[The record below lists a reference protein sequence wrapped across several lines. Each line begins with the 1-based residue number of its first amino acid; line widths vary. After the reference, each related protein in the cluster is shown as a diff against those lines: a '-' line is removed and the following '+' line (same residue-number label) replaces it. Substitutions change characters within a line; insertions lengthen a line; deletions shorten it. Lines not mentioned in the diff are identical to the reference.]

1 MLYNARLHLD
11 RLASRQRTF
20 IDDAEPER
28 INKFLDFYARITP
41 RILDAE
47 RCSVFIHSPQ
57 DRKVWLKAGTGV
69 SERDIEV
76 SIEGSIVGEVITSG
90 RPVIRR
96 DLESH
101 NGEHKKVDAMSGF
114 KTREIVCVPV
124 RSKVRGEITG
134 AVQVLNKRHGQFS
147 EEDQELLQEIAE
159 HIQEH
164 VDRVFLSQ
172 EVYGET
178 EKVITIAKRLIL
190 AGIITF
196 WVLVSIVVVLLIAY
210 AIVPMLNT

>member
-1 MLYNARLHLD
+1 MLSNVRLHLD
-11 RLASRQRTF
+11 RLASRQRALL
-20 IDDAEPER
+20 DDAEPER
-28 INKFLDFYARITP
+28 INRFLDFYARITP

-57 DRKVWLKAGTGV
+57 DRKIWLKAGTGV

-76 SIEGSIVGEVITSG
+76 SIKDSIVGEVIASG

-96 DLESH
+96 DLESR
-101 NGEHKKVDAMSGF
+101 NGAHKKIDSTTGF

-124 RSKVRGEITG
+124 GNVRGEITG

-147 EEDQELLQEIAE
+147 EEDQMLLQEVAE

-164 VDRVFLSQ
+164 VDRIFLSQ
-172 EVYGET
+172 DVYGAT
-178 EKVITIAKRLIL
+178 EKVITIAKRSIM
-190 AGIITF
+190 AGIVTF
-196 WVLVSIVVVLLIAY
+196 WILVSIVVVLFVAY
-210 AIVPMLNT
+210 AVIPMFNT

>member
-1 MLYNARLHLD
+1 MSNARLHLD
-11 RLASRQRTF
+11 RLVSRQRALL
-20 IDDAEPER
+20 DDAEPER
-28 INKFLDFYARITP
+28 INRFLDFYARITP

-76 SIEGSIVGEVITSG
+76 PIEDSIVGEVIASG

-96 DLESH
+96 DLESR
-101 NGEHKKVDAMSGF
+101 NGAHKKIDSTTGF

-124 RSKVRGEITG
+124 RDNRRGESIG

-147 EEDQELLQEIAE
+147 EEDQALLEEVAE

-164 VDRVFLSQ
+164 VDRLFLSQ
-172 EVYGET
+172 EVYGAT
-178 EKVITIAKRLIL
+178 EKFIAIAKRSIM
-190 AGIITF
+190 AGIVTF
-196 WVLVSIVVVLLIAY
+196 WVLVSIVVVLFTAY
-210 AIVPMLNT
+210 AVIPMFDT